1 MGSWL
6 LPSAPASRSPGARP
20 ATARGMVSARARVAQ
35 RVQPEPVLLT
45 EFRFFPLMQH
55 RGEAENETVIN
66 SDKKLLAR
74 LPRAMMDIVYRMLL
88 VAFKL
93 SCRNESWPRGRG
105 LDYR

>member
-6 LPSAPASRSPGARP
+6 PPSAPAPRSPGAGARP
-20 ATARGMVSARARVAQ
+20 ATARGTVSTKASIAQ
-35 RVQPEPVLLT
+35 IVQPEPVLLT
-45 EFRFFPLMQH
+45 EFHFLSLMRY

-93 SCRNESWPRGRG
+93 SLSE
-105 LDYR
+105 